1 MPRPLCCRPLPWA
14 HCFCPYLLALLTVL
28 SSLRQ
33 EVKIA
38 QLEADVHTAVLTVQQ
53 REAALA
59 NAAAHSDQLAI
70 AVRSSASECA
80 DLQRQLEEM
89 TAKDNEKA
97 SNIDKLVLRVAKQVE
112 TSALLEAELEK
123 ALMCIGALEDDLRFA
138 AQQRQAI
145 EAEHKTEVAQLNEEV
160 RAAKI
165 AQEKGSI
172 DIATMESRLA
182 LAAKA
187 MDKLARQKK
196 EEFVLKSRL
205 GFVTEMWGV
214 KKSVD
219 MTKRA
224 FHALTVVMQRRH
236 VALWQDLGLDLDS
249 MSETLEVTRDKMRR
263 IIASYLTED
272 EKLHLGIPVL
282 HVLSPHCECTVGH
295 PCSRSRRS
303 STTRVSHRLRCFR
316 AAHVFSVPLRMGF
329 VCSFVAVRAEGTHG
343 REAESVRYEPG
354 WAERQGCRRGATHR
368 SAQR

>member
-1 MPRPLCCRPLPWA
+1 MGAETAVLSPLALDTPFL
-14 HCFCPYLLALLTVL
+14 PYLLALLRKPFR

-33 EVKIA
+33 EAKIA

-53 REAALA
+53 HEAALA
-59 NAAAHSDQLAI
+59 NAAAHGDQLAV
-70 AVRSSASECA
+70 AVRTSASECA
-80 DLQRQLEEM
+80 DLLRQLEEM

-97 SNIDKLVLRVAKQVE
+97 SNVDKLVLRVAKQVE

-138 AQQRQAI
+138 AQQRQTI

-236 VALWQDLGLDLDS
+236 AALWQDLGLDLDS

-303 STTRVSHRLRCFR
+303 STARVSHRLRCF
-316 AAHVFSVPLRMGF
+316 ALPCLFSAVADGLRVF
-329 VCSFVAVRAEGTHG
+329 VCCSTRPRHT
-343 REAESVRYEPG
+343 
-354 WAERQGCRRGATHR
+354 WAKGGIRPR
-368 SAQR
+368 